1 MAATQ
6 PAPKTIRFSVFEV
19 DLKAGELRRQG
30 MRVKL
35 QDQPFQ
41 VLAVLIEHAGEVVTK
56 EELRQRI
63 WPADTFV
70 DFDHALHSAIA
81 RLREALR
88 DSSERPQIIET
99 LPRRGYRFIALI
111 QTRERQYSPE
121 LAPRSNSDPLRR
133 FAISVVAGLLGG
145 ALLLALVIGAD
156 VGGARRWLLRK
167 SNPNIDSPAV
177 LALQNVSKDTIIIG
191 DFANSTGDSVFD
203 DTLKTALTVALRQS
217 PYLNIISDEKIAT
230 TLKLMVLPVN
240 TKLSPQVAREVCER
254 AGSKAYVAGSI
265 ASLGKEYVLALKAVN
280 CQSGDTIAEE
290 QLTANSKERVLNA
303 IGDAAAKLRSRL
315 GESLPSVQRFDV
327 PLEQATTPSLE
338 ALRAFSQGV
347 AVYHQTGGDAL
358 PYWLRAIELD
368 PNFAMGYYAVGSTY
382 GELGEQARAKQ
393 YLSKAFELRAHASE
407 REQMLIIGTF
417 YTEVTGELDKAAV
430 AYEQNIATYPHD
442 EFAFVV
448 LAGIYAAMGR
458 YDKMAGIMQPVQQ
471 FAMDRTSTDEVLG
484 QAQLAQQQVN
494 DARQLLHEAYAQKR
508 DNFLLHNLL
517 YAVAFLGAN
526 ESDMAEQLQW
536 YASTPAMENFG
547 LSLDS
552 DTSAYSGRLAKARE
566 LTDRAVDSAI
576 RVDNKEEGACWKGN
590 AALREAGL
598 GNFDEARAD
607 VAATLKLLPSSQSAR
622 LGSGLAYAMIGDN
635 AHAQALAREINTEY
649 PLDTQVQSLWL
660 PAISAQMALNLHKP
674 TAALQQLQRALPPIE
689 YGQISFITQLSCL
702 YPTYIRGQ
710 AYLAAGKGNEA
721 AAEFQKILD
730 HSGIVW
736 DCWTGSLA
744 RLGVARAN
752 ALQAKNSSGADADLA
767 RTRALA
773 AYKDFLALWKDAD
786 PDIPIY
792 KEAKAEY
799 AKLL

>member
-590 AALREAGL
+590 AALREAGF

-635 AHAQALAREINTEY
+635 AHAQALAREINKEY

-710 AYLAAGKGNEA
+710 AYLAGKGNEA

-773 AYKDFLALWKDAD
+773 AYKDFLALWEDAD

>member
-590 AALREAGL
+590 AALREAGF

-635 AHAQALAREINTEY
+635 AHAQALAREINKEY

-710 AYLAAGKGNEA
+710 AYLAGKGNEA